1 MAESADLSREE
12 LLALLKIAGELAT
25 HTDQDKLVHTILEQA
40 CRMTA
45 SPDGS
50 ILLYDADRQGL
61 YFAAAVGS
69 KGHDLIQKWGMQSSQ
84 RVPLE
89 SNAGKAFTS
98 GEINQESRIREDQGH
113 YKGVDQQTGKTT
125 ADIVSAPLRIGD
137 RSIGV
142 LQVLNKTAA
151 TGGATAYDAH
161 DCALLTHL
169 GRLAATAI
177 NNTSL
182 VRKLTAQMGLY
193 SRELAEDLVQRLDQ
207 PARRESLT
215 LLFADLRGF
224 TQLCQSQS
232 GEPGRTQ
239 DIMNDLFTMYADRVL
254 SRGGIV
260 NKFIG
265 DAVFAIFRGEDAA
278 KRAVRCAFDILDRFD
293 SLRRRWDESCNED
306 LTFLDVGVGIS
317 TGTVALGSIGTG
329 LVRDFTAIGTSVNL
343 ASAFEFAARDGKR
356 VLVDNTT
363 YQAVHDIVEEFEGP
377 TPFEIVKAGQAVVGK
392 YRHYHLKRLKADRP
406 VRVFISHNHRD
417 REFVEAAITT
427 PLAKHGIETWYSNSD
442 IIPGEKY
449 IQRIADGLLKCDWV
463 VVLVTENSV
472 QTGDWVRA
480 EVNTALGDP
489 RFADRVV
496 PLKRGTAMPAQISHE
511 LGQLNALDLSST
523 PAPGELL
530 VEFLMKRETELR
542 AHAKPP
548 ARPALS

>member
-1 MAESADLSREE
+1 MDESVDLSREE
-12 LLALLKIAGELAT
+12 LLTLLKMAGELAT
-25 HTDQDKLVHTILEQA
+25 HTDQDQLVQTILEQA
-40 CRMTA
+40 CGMTG

-50 ILLYDADRQGL
+50 ILLYDPEHQGL

-69 KGHDLIQKWGMQSSQ
+69 KSLDLIDKWGMQSSQ

-98 GEINQESRIREDQGH
+98 GEIYYETRIHDDESH
-113 YKGVDQQTGKTT
+113 YKGVDEQTGKKTI
-125 ADIVSAPLRIGD
+125 DIVSAPLRIGD

-142 LQVLNKTAA
+142 LQVLNKAA
-151 TGGATAYDAH
+151 RSDGSAAYDAH

-207 PARRESLT
+207 PARREFLT

-278 KRAVRCAFDILDRFD
+278 KRAVRCAFDMLERFD

-306 LTFLDVGVGIS
+306 LSFLDVGVGIS
-317 TGTVALGSIGTG
+317 TGTVALGSFGTG

-343 ASAFEFAARDGKR
+343 ASAFEFAARGGKR

-363 YQAVHDIVEEFEGP
+363 YQAVQDIVEAFEGP
-377 TPFEIVKAGQAVVGK
+377 TPFEIVKAGQPIVGK
-392 YRHYHLKRLKADRP
+392 YRHFHLKRLKADRP

-417 REFVEAAITT
+417 REFVEAAITA

-463 VVLVTENSV
+463 VVLVTDNSV

-489 RFADRVV
+489 RFTDRIV
-496 PLKRGTAMPAQISHE
+496 PLKRGSALPSQISHE
-511 LGQLNALDLSST
+511 LGLLNALDLSS
-523 PAPGELL
+523 ASDPGRLL
-530 VEFLMKRETELR
+530 FEFLVRRETELR
-542 AHAKPP
+542 ANT
-548 ARPALS
+548 RLSSNA